1 MTTVSDEAL
10 VIICIENNYDRWTWE
25 AKSDEERQGE
35 EKPHPRYTDITNKA
49 FKYGGWS
56 EDGIAWFNE
65 LVSLYV
71 PALRKST
78 AKMEVELRDMY
89 VQKEQERLGK
99 RKRKEVADNPLELI
113 AVMEIQLMKNCQT
126 MKKRRE

>member
-25 AKSDEERQGE
+25 AKSDEEQQGE

-56 EDGIAWFNE
+56 EDGNAWFNE